1 MIPEAQQPAVT
12 RALHAAFGVNEYED
26 IRLLSGGL
34 SSALAFKIIVR
45 KNPYLL
51 KILRKEMIGDP
62 THEFACMQ
70 TAAEAGIAP
79 RIWYANV
86 EDRLLITDF
95 VEAKP
100 LPDDMIP
107 LIVPTLRTL
116 HSLPH
121 FPKVVNY
128 FDAIDGFIRRFQ
140 AANILPESAT
150 GELFRRYADMMK
162 VYPRNDSELV
172 ASHNDL
178 KPQNMRFDGNRIFLV
193 DWESAFLN
201 DQYVDLAIV
210 ANFFVKDEAQEE
222 TYLRAYFG
230 EPAGEYRL
238 SRFYLMRQAVS
249 MFYATLLLLEA
260 SRSGLPAPA
269 LHRTQDGVPQ
279 VQVSIDVN
287 RPTPDFREFHQDL
300 IAGKVDMMK
309 AEAKLNYGMI
319 HLREALRNM
328 RTPRFAEAVALL
340 SDFHASE

>member
-1 MIPEAQQPAVT
+1 MIPETKQPAVT
-12 RALHAAFGVNEYED
+12 RALHEAFGVNEYED
-26 IRLLSGGL
+26 IRLLTGGL
-34 SSALAFKIIVR
+34 STALVFKIVVR

-51 KILRKEMIGDP
+51 KILRTEVISDP
-62 THEFACMQ
+62 AHEFACMQ

-100 LPDDMIP
+100 FPEDLTP
-107 LIVPTLRTL
+107 LIVPTLRRL

-140 AANILPESAT
+140 AAKILPESET
-150 GELFRRYADMMK
+150 GELFRRYAFVVK
-162 VYPRNDSELV
+162 VYPRNDSDLV

-178 KPQNMRFDGNRIFLV
+178 KPQNIRFDGNRIWLV

-201 DQYVDLAIV
+201 DQYADLAIV
-210 ANFFVKDEAQEE
+210 ANFFVKDEAHEE
-222 TYLRAYFG
+222 GYLRAYFG
-230 EPAGEYRL
+230 EPAGEYRRA
-238 SRFYLMRQAVS
+238 RFYLMRQAVS

-260 SRSGLPAPA
+260 SRSGL
-269 LHRTQDGVPQ
+269 
-279 VQVSIDVN
+279 SIDADK
-287 RPTPDFREFHQDL
+287 TAPDFKEFHQDL
-300 IAGKVDMMK
+300 ISGKVDVAN
-309 AEAKLNYGMI
+309 AEAKLQYGMV

-328 RTPRFAEAVALL
+328 RTPRFEEALARVGN
-340 SDFHASE
+340 SSR